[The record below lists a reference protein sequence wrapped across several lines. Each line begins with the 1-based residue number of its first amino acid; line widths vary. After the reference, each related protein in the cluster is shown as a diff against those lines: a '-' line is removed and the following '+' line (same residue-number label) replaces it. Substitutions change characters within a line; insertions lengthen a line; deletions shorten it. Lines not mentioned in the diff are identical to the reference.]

1 VSIFEY
7 KAIDLN
13 GKESN
18 GIIEGDSQKSVRH
31 LLQAQHLTI
40 VEITKSNR
48 KLNQTKSWLTP
59 ILSMTDVSLFMR
71 QLASLLQAAM
81 PIDEALQTIGTH
93 SHKKH
98 VKKTIQQIRSSVI
111 EGKSLAASIQL
122 NTKGLPPYFIAT
134 VEAGERSA
142 KLGYILENLADEI
155 QQQESFKKKISTA
168 LIYPLLISLVALTV
182 VVSLLLFVVPQ
193 IVTVFDSMNQVLPPL
208 TIVIIDLSNFLTTY
222 IEIII
227 VTLIAIVIGVKIA
240 LKKQVTKTKIQKIL
254 SQFPVIGKIMVSS
267 NAVRFSRTLALL
279 HDSGTP
285 ILTALKNTAESLSYL
300 PMKQGVL
307 KATEKVRAG
316 STLFKSLESQNVLPP
331 MTLYML
337 ASGEKSA
344 QLSEMLNKAAD
355 IQETELDIY
364 TVKVISLFEPLMI
377 LLMGAIVLLIVLAIL
392 LPIFELNQ
400 IPL

>member
-1 VSIFEY
+1 MSVFEY
-7 KAIDLN
+7 KAIDIN
-13 GKESN
+13 GKESS
-18 GIIEGDSQKSVRH
+18 GIIEGDSQKSARH

-40 VEITKSNR
+40 VEIAKSNR
-48 KLNQTKSWLTP
+48 KLSQTKSWLAP

-81 PIDEALQTIGTH
+81 PIDEALQTIATH

-98 VKKTIQQIRSSVI
+98 VKKTIQQVRSSVT
-111 EGKSLAASIQL
+111 EGKSLASSLQL

-168 LIYPLLISLVALTV
+168 LIYPLLISFVALAV

-208 TIVIIDLSNFLTTY
+208 TVVIIELSNFLTTY

-227 VTLIAIVIGVKIA
+227 ATLIAIVIGVKIA
-240 LKKQVTKTKIQKIL
+240 LRQQVTKTKLQKVM
-254 SQFPVIGKIMVSS
+254 SRFPIVGKIMVNS

-300 PMKQGVL
+300 PMKEGVL
-307 KATEKVRAG
+307 RATEKVRAG

-377 LLMGAIVLLIVLAIL
+377 LFMGAIVLLIVLAIL

>member
-1 VSIFEY
+1 MSIFEY
-7 KAIDLN
+7 KAIDIN
-13 GKESN
+13 GKESS
-18 GIIEGDSQKSVRH
+18 GIIEGDSQKSARH

-40 VEITKSNR
+40 VEIAKSNR
-48 KLNQTKSWLTP
+48 KLNQTKSWFAP

-81 PIDEALQTIGTH
+81 PIDEALQTIATH

-122 NTKGLPPYFIAT
+122 KTKGLPPYFIAT

-168 LIYPLLISLVALTV
+168 LIYPLLISLVALAV
-182 VVSLLLFVVPQ
+182 VASLLLFVVPQ

-208 TIVIIDLSNFLTTY
+208 TIVVIELSNFLTTY

-227 VTLIAIVIGVKIA
+227 ATLVAIVIGVKIA
-240 LKKQVTKTKIQKIL
+240 LRQQVTKTKVQKVM
-254 SQFPVIGKIMVSS
+254 SQFPVVGKIMVNS
-267 NAVRFSRTLALL
+267 NAVRFSRTLSLL

>member
-1 VSIFEY
+1 MSVFEY
-7 KAIDLN
+7 KAIDIN
-13 GKESN
+13 GKESS
-18 GIIEGDSQKSVRH
+18 GIIEGDSQKSARH

-40 VEITKSNR
+40 VEIAKSNR
-48 KLNQTKSWLTP
+48 KLSQTKSWLAP

-81 PIDEALQTIGTH
+81 PIDEALQTIATH

-98 VKKTIQQIRSSVI
+98 VKKTIQQVRSSVT
-111 EGKSLAASIQL
+111 EGKSLASSLQL

-208 TIVIIDLSNFLTTY
+208 TIVIIELSNFLTTY

-227 VTLIAIVIGVKIA
+227 AALIAIVIGVKIA
-240 LKKQVTKTKIQKIL
+240 LRQQVTKTKIQKVM
-254 SQFPVIGKIMVSS
+254 SRFPIVGKIMVNS

-300 PMKQGVL
+300 PMKEGVL
-307 KATEKVRAG
+307 RATEKVRAG

-377 LLMGAIVLLIVLAIL
+377 LFMGAIVLLIVLAIL

>member
-1 VSIFEY
+1 MSVFEY
-7 KAIDLN
+7 KAIDIN
-13 GKESN
+13 GKESS
-18 GIIEGDSQKSVRH
+18 GIIEGDSQKSARH

-40 VEITKSNR
+40 VEIAKSNR
-48 KLNQTKSWLTP
+48 KLSQTKSWLAP

-81 PIDEALQTIGTH
+81 PIDEALQTIATH

-98 VKKTIQQIRSSVI
+98 VKKTIQQVRSSVT
-111 EGKSLAASIQL
+111 EGKSLASSLQL

-168 LIYPLLISLVALTV
+168 LIYPLLISFVALTV

-208 TIVIIDLSNFLTTY
+208 TVVIIELSNFLTTY

-227 VTLIAIVIGVKIA
+227 ATLIAIVIGVKIA
-240 LKKQVTKTKIQKIL
+240 LRQQVTKTKIQKVM
-254 SQFPVIGKIMVSS
+254 SRFPIVGKIMVNS

-300 PMKQGVL
+300 PMKEGVL

-377 LLMGAIVLLIVLAIL
+377 LFMGAIVLLIVLAIL

>member
-1 VSIFEY
+1 MSIFEY
-7 KAIDLN
+7 KAIDAN

-18 GIIEGDSQKSVRH
+18 GIIEGDSKKSARH
-31 LLQAQHLTI
+31 LLQAQHLTLI
-40 VEITKSNR
+40 EIIKSNR
-48 KLNQTKSWLTP
+48 KLNQTRSWFTP
-59 ILSMTDVSLFMR
+59 ILNLTDISLFMR
-71 QLASLLQAAM
+71 QLASLLQASM

-98 VKKTIQQIRSSVI
+98 VKNTIQQIRSSVV
-111 EGKSLAASIQL
+111 EGKSLASSFQR

-134 VEAGERSA
+134 IEAGERSA

-193 IVTVFDSMNQVLPPL
+193 IVTVFDTMNQVLPPL
-208 TIVIIDLSNFLTTY
+208 TIVVIDLSNFLTKY

-227 VTLIAIVIGVKIA
+227 IALITAIIGMKIA
-240 LKKQVTKTKIQKIL
+240 LKQPITKTKIQKIM

-300 PMKQGVL
+300 PMKQGIL

>member
-1 VSIFEY
+1 
-7 KAIDLN
+7 
-13 GKESN
+13 
-18 GIIEGDSQKSVRH
+18 
-31 LLQAQHLTI
+31 
-40 VEITKSNR
+40 
-48 KLNQTKSWLTP
+48 
-59 ILSMTDVSLFMR
+59 
-71 QLASLLQAAM
+71 
-81 PIDEALQTIGTH
+81 
-93 SHKKH
+93 
-98 VKKTIQQIRSSVI
+98 
-111 EGKSLAASIQL
+111 
-122 NTKGLPPYFIAT
+122 
-134 VEAGERSA
+134 
-142 KLGYILENLADEI
+142 
-155 QQQESFKKKISTA
+155 
-168 LIYPLLISLVALTV
+168 VALTV

-208 TIVIIDLSNFLTTY
+208 TIAVIELSNFLTTY

-227 VTLIAIVIGVKIA
+227 VALIAATIGMKIA
-240 LKKQVTKTKIQKIL
+240 LKQPITKTKIQKIM

-279 HDSGTP
+279 HGSGTP
-285 ILTALKNTAESLSYL
+285 ILTALKNTAESISYL

-307 KATEKVRAG
+307 KATERVRAG

-377 LLMGAIVLLIVLAIL
+377 LFMGAIVLLIVLAIL

>member
-1 VSIFEY
+1 MSIFEY

-13 GKESN
+13 GKESS
-18 GIIEGDSQKSVRH
+18 GIIEGDSQKSARH

-71 QLASLLQAAM
+71 QLASLLQASM

-208 TIVIIDLSNFLTTY
+208 TVVIIELSNFLTTY

-227 VTLIAIVIGVKIA
+227 AALVGIVIGVKIA
-240 LKKQVTKTKIQKIL
+240 LRQPASKTKIQKIM
-254 SQFPVIGKIMVSS
+254 SQFPVVGKIMIIS

-279 HDSGTP
+279 HESGTP

-344 QLSEMLNKAAD
+344 QLSEMLNKAAN

-377 LLMGAIVLLIVLAIL
+377 LFMGAIVLLIVLAIL

-400 IPL
+400 ITL

>member
-1 VSIFEY
+1 MSFFEY
-7 KAIDLN
+7 KAIDAN
-13 GKESN
+13 GKEN
-18 GIIEGDSQKSVRH
+18 KGVIESDSQKSAQS
-31 LLQAQHLTI
+31 LLQSKNLTVIEI
-40 VEITKSNR
+40 VKSKQ
-48 KLNQTKSWLTP
+48 KLNQARTWLAP
-59 ILSMTDVSLFMR
+59 ELNKTDISFFMR

-81 PIDEALQTIGTH
+81 PIDEALKTIETH
-93 SHKKH
+93 SNKKET
-98 VKKTIQQIRSSVI
+98 KKTIQQIRSSVL
-111 EGKSLAASIQL
+111 EGKSLAASLQI

-142 KLGYILENLADEI
+142 KLGLVLENLADEV

-168 LIYPLLISLVALTV
+168 LIYPLLISLVAFAV
-182 VVSLLLFVVPQ
+182 VIALLLFVVPQ
-193 IVTVFDSMNQVLPPL
+193 IVSVFDSMNQILPPL
-208 TIVIIDLSNFLTTY
+208 TVVVIDLSNFLTTY

-227 VTLIAIVIGVKIA
+227 ISVVALVISFKIA
-240 LKKQVTKTKIQKIL
+240 SKQKIIKIKIQKVL
-254 SQFPVIGKIMVSS
+254 ARLPVIGKIMIGS

-285 ILTALKNTAESLSYL
+285 ILIALTNSAESLDYL
-300 PMKQGVL
+300 PMKEGVL

-316 STLFKSLESQNVLPP
+316 STLFKALESQNVIPP

>member
-7 KAIDLN
+7 KVIDVN
-13 GKESN
+13 GKESA
-18 GIIEGDSQKSVRH
+18 GIVESDSLKSVRN
-31 LLQAQHLTI
+31 LLQSQNLTV
-40 VEITKSNR
+40 VEVAKSNR
-48 KLNQTKSWLTP
+48 KLNQTRSWFDATLNMSD
-59 ILSMTDVSLFMR
+59 ISLFMR
-71 QLASLLQAAM
+71 QLASLLQASM

-93 SHKKH
+93 SNKKH
-98 VKKTIQQIRSSVI
+98 IKKTIHQIRSSVL
-111 EGKSLAASIQL
+111 EGKSLASSLQS
-122 NTKGLPPYFIAT
+122 NTKELPPYFIAT

-182 VVSLLLFVVPQ
+182 VVSLLVFVVPQ
-193 IVTVFDSMNQVLPPL
+193 IVTVFDSMNQILPPL
-208 TIVIIDLSNFLTTY
+208 TIAVIKLSNFLTSY

-227 VTLIAIVIGVKIA
+227 LSIITSFFGIKLA
-240 LKKQVTKTKIQKIL
+240 LKQRVTKLKIQKIL
-254 SQFPVIGKIMVSS
+254 AQFPVIGKIMINS
-267 NAVRFSRTLALL
+267 NAVRFSRTLSLL
-279 HDSGTP
+279 HESGTP
-285 ILTALKNTAESLSYL
+285 ILLALKNTAESLNYL
-300 PMKQGVL
+300 PMKEGVL
-307 KATEKVRAG
+307 NATEKVRAG
-316 STLFKSLESQNVLPP
+316 STLFKALESQNVLPP

-344 QLSEMLNKAAD
+344 QLSQMLNKAAD

-364 TVKVISLFEPLMI
+364 TIKVISLFEPLMI
-377 LLMGAIVLLIVLAIL
+377 LFMGAIVLLIVLAIL

>member
-1 VSIFEY
+1 MSVFEY
-7 KAIDLN
+7 KAIDIN
-13 GKESN
+13 GKESS
-18 GIIEGDSQKSVRH
+18 GIIEGDSQKSARH

-40 VEITKSNR
+40 VEIAKSNR
-48 KLNQTKSWLTP
+48 KLSQTKSWLAP

-81 PIDEALQTIGTH
+81 PIDEALQTIATH

-98 VKKTIQQIRSSVI
+98 VKKTIQQVRSSVT
-111 EGKSLAASIQL
+111 EGKSLASSLQL

-208 TIVIIDLSNFLTTY
+208 TIIIIELSNFLTTY

-227 VTLIAIVIGVKIA
+227 VALIAIVIGAKMA
-240 LKKQVTKTKIQKIL
+240 LKKQVTKTKIQKTL
-254 SQFPVIGKIMVSS
+254 SRFPVIGKIMVSS

>member
-1 VSIFEY
+1 VSIYEY
-7 KAIDLN
+7 KAIDSN

-18 GIIEGDSQKSVRH
+18 GIIEGDSKKSARH

-48 KLNQTKSWLTP
+48 KLNQTRSWFSP
-59 ILSMTDVSLFMR
+59 ILNLTDISLFMR
-71 QLASLLQAAM
+71 QLASLLQASM

-98 VKKTIQQIRSSVI
+98 VKNTIQQIRSSVV
-111 EGKSLAASIQL
+111 EGKSLASSLQL

-208 TIVIIDLSNFLTTY
+208 TIAVIELSNFLTTY

-227 VTLIAIVIGVKIA
+227 VALIAATIGMKIA
-240 LKKQVTKTKIQKIL
+240 LKQPITKTKIQKIM

-279 HDSGTP
+279 HGSGTP
-285 ILTALKNTAESLSYL
+285 ILTALKNTAESISYL

-307 KATEKVRAG
+307 KATERVRAG

-377 LLMGAIVLLIVLAIL
+377 LFMGAIVLLIVLAIL

>member
-1 VSIFEY
+1 MSVFEY
-7 KAIDLN
+7 KAIDIN
-13 GKESN
+13 GKESS
-18 GIIEGDSQKSVRH
+18 GIIEGDSQKSARH

-40 VEITKSNR
+40 VEIAKSNR
-48 KLNQTKSWLTP
+48 KLSQTKSWLAP

-81 PIDEALQTIGTH
+81 PIDEALQTIATH

-98 VKKTIQQIRSSVI
+98 VKKTIQQIRSSVT
-111 EGKSLAASIQL
+111 EGKSLASSLQL

-208 TIVIIDLSNFLTTY
+208 TVVIIELSNFLTTY

-227 VTLIAIVIGVKIA
+227 ATLIAIVIGVKIA
-240 LKKQVTKTKIQKIL
+240 LRQQVTKTKIQKVM
-254 SQFPVIGKIMVSS
+254 SRFPIVGKIMVNS

-300 PMKQGVL
+300 PMKEGVL
-307 KATEKVRAG
+307 RATEKVRAG

-377 LLMGAIVLLIVLAIL
+377 LFMGAIVLLIVLAIL